1 MLMLTGRKLFRN
13 HSGGMEN
20 IFRNE
25 SDVFLE
31 SAKSFCSFVSCNR
44 LKIWRNRIRHD
55 KFYERQR
62 ISTSSTGTASVSE
75 GREMMEDAGAAGSL
89 FVAIV
94 VPILMRRN
102 KRERGT
108 LRVALRLAEVAW
120 P

>member
-1 MLMLTGRKLFRN
+1 
-13 HSGGMEN
+13 
-20 IFRNE
+20 
-25 SDVFLE
+25 
-31 SAKSFCSFVSCNR
+31 
-44 LKIWRNRIRHD
+44 
-55 KFYERQR
+55 
-62 ISTSSTGTASVSE
+62 
-75 GREMMEDAGAAGSL
+75 MMEDAGAAGSL